1 LGPLIAEITGQQAG
15 VRPSTKDR
23 RPILGEHPYHKNMF
37 IFNGLGTKGV
47 SLAPYFV
54 KQLSEFIFL
63 QKDINPEAN
72 IERHYPLYS

>member
-1 LGPLIAEITGQQAG
+1 LG
-15 VRPSTKDR
+15 K
-23 RPILGEHPYHKNMF
+23 HPAYKNIY

-54 KQLSEFIFL
+54 KQLLDFIFH

-72 IERHYPLYS
+72 IERHYALYS

>member
-1 LGPLIAEITGQQAG
+1 
-15 VRPSTKDR
+15 
-23 RPILGEHPYHKNMF
+23 MF